1 MRKGA
6 GTLSNV
12 NFILSGDESDTGI
25 RTLSDGVRKVCK
37 SVCTRAMLSWTYF
50 QVHFN
55 RVYFMYTKLPF
66 FIGVCN
72 SKCK

>member
-37 SVCTRAMLSWTYF
+37 SLCV
-50 QVHFN
+50 QG
-55 RVYFMYTKLPF
+55 P
-66 FIGVCN
+66 
-72 SKCK
+72 